1 MKTSRFLAI
10 AALAVLALAAGTAQA
25 AGVDV
30 YGIVAGFVAANPDAS
45 ALGLALATGPVALRT
60 FDQATIDSTGVFF
73 ETQLM
78 RINPTL
84 VEPLA
89 DFPYARDVDLIDID
103 LGDEATG
110 YDAVLERATGG
121 VNPAGKSIITA
132 RTTTIGAVNVDL
144 ERVTNPTF
152 LWGELFQ
159 MSVVEIERAMKLG
172 RPLSPMLLSALKRKW
187 ELDTQGMV
195 YLGDSALGVTG
206 LVNSALVTAYTV
218 AATGTGSSTF
228 WTTKTADL
236 ISDDVNKLLYDT
248 WQASGFTRLPDTI
261 GLPPQQMTYINS
273 QRLSNT
279 DRTILS
285 YIRENNASLLNGQN
299 LRFVPMRELAGAGA
313 GGTNRMIAY
322 SKSLDV
328 VRYPR
333 TNELRPLPV
342 QFDGLFQKQI
352 YLGKLGTLEIP
363 RPQLLRY
370 ADGI

>member
-1 MKTSRFLAI
+1 M
-10 AALAVLALAAGTAQA
+10 
-25 AGVDV
+25 
-30 YGIVAGFVAANPDAS
+30 N
-45 ALGLALATGPVALRT
+45 T

-73 ETQLM
+73 QTELM
-78 RINPTL
+78 RISPTL
-84 VEPLA
+84 IEPLA
-89 DFPYARDVDLIDID
+89 DFPYARDVDLVDLD

-110 YDAVLERATGG
+110 YDAIAERATGG

-144 ERVTNPTF
+144 ERVTNPAF

-195 YLGDSALGVTG
+195 YLGDAALGVTG
-206 LVNSALVTAYTV
+206 LVNSALVTSYTV
-218 AATGTGSSTF
+218 AATGTGS
-228 WTTKTADL
+228 TTPWANKTPDQ
-236 ISDDVNKLLYDT
+236 INDDINKLLTDT
-248 WQASGFTRLPDTI
+248 WTASGFTRIPNRI
-261 GLPPQQMTYINS
+261 GLPPAKLAYLNS
-273 QRLSNT
+273 VRLTNT
-279 DRTILS
+279 G
-285 YIRENNASLLNGQN
+285 ESLLAYIKRNNTSLMQGQD
-299 LRFVPMRELAGAGA
+299 LAFAPMRELVGAGA
-313 GGTNRMIAY
+313 GGTDRMMAY
-322 SKSLDV
+322 TKSVDV